1 MSKQRS
7 IALVTGASAGLGA
20 EFCRQLAGS
29 CDAIIAVGRRRERLE
44 QLRDELAGRAEV
56 LPLVADLA
64 TEEGMTRGVEALRQ
78 QGPVDVLVNNAGFG
92 VNGDFDT
99 VSLERQQAMVDLH
112 ISATLRLSAAAIPFM
127 RERGGGRIVNVSSV
141 GAFLPAGGVAV
152 YCASKAFL
160 NVYSTALQQELESS
174 GIRVQALC
182 PGYVRTE
189 FQSRPDIRDFDPDR
203 IPDDRW
209 LAPAAV
215 VRDSLAA
222 LADGPVVFVP
232 GEVYRGLCA
241 DSLQQQRE
249 RLLSV

>member
-1 MSKQRS
+1 MIRHPDAAWSQTVSKQRS

-44 QLRDELAGRAEV
+44 QLRDDLAGRAEV
-56 LPLVADLA
+56 HPLVADLA
-64 TEEGMTRGVEALRQ
+64 TEEGMTRSVEAL
-78 QGPVDVLVNNAGFG
+78 
-92 VNGDFDT
+92 
-99 VSLERQQAMVDLH
+99 RQQAMVDLH

-141 GAFLPAGGVAV
+141 GAFLPGGGAAV

-160 NVYSTALQQELESS
+160 NVYSTALQQELDGS

-203 IPDDRW
+203 IPDDMW

-215 VRDSLAA
+215 VRDCLAA

-249 RLLSV
+249 RLLSA